1 MKPVLRGLATTS
13 VYIHLLRMYIYLGA
27 CESVRMR
34 LCMCLDFKGQY
45 YLCQYTSGS
54 NNQKAIN
61 FPRDYF
67 LVVTS
72 LALLVLNLR
81 SLIKQSFLV
90 SDPDSATMY
99 GSWVSLSLIPWDLVT
114 LVGVDGFGSGWS
126 WVLSS
131 LDCKT

>member
-1 MKPVLRGLATTS
+1 
-13 VYIHLLRMYIYLGA
+13 MYIYLGA

-81 SLIKQSFLV
+81 SLTDNPLSCFRSGLRHHVWQLGECF
-90 SDPDSATMY
+90 TY
-99 GSWVSLSLIPWDLVT
+99 SLGIGY
-114 LVGVDGFGSGWS
+114 VGW
-126 WVLSS
+126 
-131 LDCKT
+131 

>member
-1 MKPVLRGLATTS
+1 
-13 VYIHLLRMYIYLGA
+13 MYIYLGA

-81 SLIKQSFLV
+81 SLTKQSSLV

-99 GSWVSLSLIPWDLVT
+99 GSWVSLSLIRW
-114 LVGVDGFGSGWS
+114 
-126 WVLSS
+126 
-131 LDCKT
+131 